1 MRKLKIV
8 RWIAAPA
15 AATAGP
21 RDNSSPPRAMHWS
34 STSFVTEDA
43 PHLKEYLSLI
53 GNPSPFTAVDPIGPD
68 DALLVVDMQNDLL
81 LRDAVTNP
89 DGGRFGAPEG
99 EQCIGPIVRMI
110 EHFVERGGHVIATRT
125 YHPFDHA
132 SFYTEGG
139 PYPPHCVQ
147 GTAGAQLVPE
157 IAEALAKAVTVAGTE
172 RVSVCFKGMH
182 EQVGSLPWLGLGS
195 GLGLGLGLGLGSGS
209 GLGLGLGLWLT

>member
-1 MRKLKIV
+1 
-8 RWIAAPA
+8 
-15 AATAGP
+15 
-21 RDNSSPPRAMHWS
+21 MHWS
-34 STSFVTEDA
+34 STSFVTEEA

-68 DALLVVDMQNDLL
+68 DALLVVDMQSDLL

-157 IAEALAKAVTVAGTE
+157 IAEALAKAVRVAGTE

-182 EQVGSLPWLGLGS
+182 EQVGSLPWLGNLLS
-195 GLGLGLGLGLGSGS
+195 NMRLLCVCKFCELFAPLQALAN
-209 GLGLGLGLWLT
+209 WRKPFHA

>member
-1 MRKLKIV
+1 
-8 RWIAAPA
+8 
-15 AATAGP
+15 
-21 RDNSSPPRAMHWS
+21 MHWS
-34 STSFVTEDA
+34 STSFVTEEA

-99 EQCIGPIVRMI
+99 EQCVGPIVRMI

-139 PYPPHCVQ
+139 PYPP
-147 GTAGAQLVPE
+147 
-157 IAEALAKAVTVAGTE
+157 
-172 RVSVCFKGMH
+172 S
-182 EQVGSLPWLGLGS
+182 
-195 GLGLGLGLGLGSGS
+195 
-209 GLGLGLGLWLT
+209 

>member
-1 MRKLKIV
+1 
-8 RWIAAPA
+8 
-15 AATAGP
+15 
-21 RDNSSPPRAMHWS
+21 MHWS
-34 STSFVTEDA
+34 STSFVTEEA

-132 SFYTEGG
+132 SFYTE
-139 PYPPHCVQ
+139 V
-147 GTAGAQLVPE
+147 TL
-157 IAEALAKAVTVAGTE
+157 ALTLTRAARLTLTLNLT
-172 RVSVCFKGMH
+172 RSTTRP
-182 EQVGSLPWLGLGS
+182 STPRLG
-195 GLGLGLGLGLGSGS
+195 
-209 GLGLGLGLWLT
+209 